1 MVRTEALGEAL
12 ALLSELGVT
21 VTSGTIEVR
30 RGRASVGVSLSMDVS
45 LVPSLLLL
53 AVEEVQNLRSTVL
66 TGLRLLDLGDEMDD
80 WPLLVEGLAVVSV
93 LADANTLLLI
103 EGEAATMLESEAGV
117 LIVVIASDD
126 VVFC

>member
-45 LVPSLLLL
+45 LAPSLLLL

-66 TGLRLLDLGDEMDD
+66 TGLRLLDLGDEIDD
-80 WPLLVEGLAVVSV
+80 WPLLVEWLAVMSV
-93 LADANTLLLI
+93 LADANTSLLI
-103 EGEAATMLESEAGV
+103 EGEAVIMLE
-117 LIVVIASDD
+117 
-126 VVFC
+126 

>member
-1 MVRTEALGEAL
+1 
-12 ALLSELGVT
+12 
-21 VTSGTIEVR
+21 
-30 RGRASVGVSLSMDVS
+30 MDVS